1 MKKKPLGMVVE
12 TVEVA
17 SLKPH
22 PRNYRKHDP
31 EQLAHLVQSIK
42 EHGLYRNVV
51 IAREG
56 TILAGHGVVEAC
68 ISMGM
73 KEVDAVRMDVEPDDP
88 RALKVLTGDNE
99 ISRLA
104 DIDDRML
111 TDVLKEIKDAEEFG
125 LLGTGFD
132 DDALAALVM
141 VSRTS
146 AEIKD
151 FDAAAEWVGMP
162 EFNPGTKSMFLTVNF
177 RSEEDRDG
185 FFAAHGIETASVK
198 KLGGGSH
205 WSMWWPASERND
217 LKALRMEQDEGEVAP

>member
-1 MKKKPLGMVVE
+1 MKKKLLGMVVE

-17 SLKPH
+17 SLRPH
-22 PRNYRKHDP
+22 PRNYRTHDP
-31 EQLAHLVQSIK
+31 SQIAHLVQSIK

-51 IAREG
+51 IARDG

-68 ISMGM
+68 KLMGI
-73 KEVDAVRMDVEPDDP
+73 KEVDAVRIDVEPDDP

-99 ISRLA
+99 ISRMA

-111 TDVLKEIKDAEEFG
+111 TEVLKEIRDADESG

-132 DDALAALVM
+132 DAALAALVM

-162 EFNPGTKSMFLTVNF
+162 EFNTGAKSVFLTVNF
-177 RSEEDRDG
+177 RSEEDRDK
-185 FFAAHGIETASVK
+185 FFEDYGLDASSVK
-198 KLGGGSH
+198 KFTGGNH

-217 LKALRMEQDEGEVAP
+217 LQSLRLEQDESEPSP